1 MFVIFIQSNC
11 DAKLDFLFV
20 CLLRKLQRIAAE
32 RQVFISFKLTAV
44 GAIIFINN
52 NAVSMYLQ
60 RIKLRLTS
68 IKLPS
73 YKGNLIRLSE

>member
-1 MFVIFIQSNC
+1 MQNWTFFLHVCSENC
-11 DAKLDFLFV
+11 REW
-20 CLLRKLQRIAAE
+20 LLSV
-32 RQVFISFKLTAV
+32 QVFISFKLTAV
-44 GAIIFINN
+44 GAIIFITNN
-52 NAVSMYLQ
+52 TVSMYLQ

>member
-1 MFVIFIQSNC
+1 MFIVFIQSIC
-11 DAKLDFLFV
+11 DAILDVLFA
-20 CLLRKLQRIAAE
+20 CLLRKLLPSM
-32 RQVFISFKLTAV
+32 QVFISFKLTAV
-44 GAIIFINN
+44 DAIIFINN

-68 IKLPS
+68 IKVPF

>member
-1 MFVIFIQSNC
+1 MSAEKIAENC
-11 DAKLDFLFV
+11 
-20 CLLRKLQRIAAE
+20 RKLLPSV
-32 RQVFISFKLTAV
+32 QVFISFKLTAI

-73 YKGNLIRLSE
+73 CKGNLI

>member
-1 MFVIFIQSNC
+1 MQNWTFFLHVCWKNC
-11 DAKLDFLFV
+11 
-20 CLLRKLQRIAAE
+20 RKLLPSG
-32 RQVFISFKLTAV
+32 QVFISFKLTAV

-60 RIKLRLTS
+60 RVKLRLTS

-73 YKGNLIRLSE
+73 YKGNLIRLNE